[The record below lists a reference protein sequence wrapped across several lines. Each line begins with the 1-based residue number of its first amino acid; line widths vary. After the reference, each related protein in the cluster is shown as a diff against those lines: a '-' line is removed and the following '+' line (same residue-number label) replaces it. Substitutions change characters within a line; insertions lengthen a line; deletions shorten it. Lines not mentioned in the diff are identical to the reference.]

1 MLTETFKGL
10 LGIDGV
16 MKPFECV
23 GEVDELRLAYHM
35 AWENFGTES
44 YQLSFDVPKGD
55 FDYKSIGRRNLA
67 LEP

>member
-35 AWENFGTES
+35 AQKIHDYKLPFN
-44 YQLSFDVPKGD
+44 VPSTD
-55 FDYKSIGRRNLA
+55 FDYKKIQTHNQAIA
-67 LEP
+67 L